1 LSRAA
6 VAYNDRMKEFLPS
19 VGQLER
25 AATVVYET
33 MAPTPQYAWPQLK
46 AALGAEI
53 WVKHENHTPIGAFK
67 LRGGLVY
74 FRDLSRGNKPTGVI
88 SATRGNHG
96 QSVAYAARKYGVPAT
111 IVVPHGNSAEKNAS
125 MRALGAELI
134 EHGEDFQAAR
144 ERAAWIAQQRGLHV
158 VPSFHPLLVQ
168 GVASY
173 SLELLRAVPDLDVV
187 YVPIGLGSGICG
199 MIAARNALKHP
210 AQIVGVVSAH
220 APAYALSFE
229 QRRAVEHAVTTR
241 VADGMACRTPE
252 PQALDIL
259 WQHLARIVQ
268 VTDDEVEES
277 MRLMYSATHN
287 VAEGAGAAGLAAA
300 CKERDRLAGRKAA
313 VVLSGANVDRA
324 VFAQQLAKP

>member
-1 LSRAA
+1 
-6 VAYNDRMKEFLPS
+6 MKEFLPS
-19 VGQLER
+19 LKTLQT
-25 AATVVYET
+25 AAAIVYES
-33 MAPTPQYAWPQLK
+33 MPPTPQYAWPLLK
-46 AALGAEI
+46 PALGAEI

-74 FRDLSRGNKPTGVI
+74 FRDFAQRKGRPAGVI

-96 QSVAYAARKYGVPAT
+96 QSVGYAARQYGIPAT
-111 IVVPHGNSAEKNAS
+111 IVVPHGNSVEKNAS
-125 MRALGAELI
+125 MRALGVELI

-144 ERAAWIAQQRGLHV
+144 ERAAWIAQQRGLHM
-158 VPSFHPLLVQ
+158 VPSFHPLLVH

-173 SLELLRAVPDLDVV
+173 SLELLQTVPDLDVV
-187 YVPIGLGSGICG
+187 YVPIGLGSGVCG
-199 MIAARNALKHP
+199 MIAARKALGHR
-210 AQIVGVVSAH
+210 AEIVGVVSEH

-252 PQALDIL
+252 PQALEIL

-268 VTDDEVEES
+268 VSDDEIEDA

-287 VAEGAGAAGLAAA
+287 VAEGAGAAPLAAA
-300 CKERDRLAGRKAA
+300 IKERGLLAGKKAA
-313 VVLSGANVDRA
+313 VVLSGSNLDRA
-324 VFAQQLAKP
+324 VFARELAKA